1 MTSYKWFV
9 LDEDGFPTGKFKRD
23 RLKSARRGPL
33 LDQHDLDAAL
43 TLLDAI
49 GEWVEAWEGG
59 ESDEDRS
66 ITEDALRTLQV
77 ICARLGAE
85 VDVTSAL
92 DVSGSPRREYAVWE
106 MLGPAHDELLAYER
120 DLLAR
125 EIEASGWPAVNSEI
139 EALRTAWRNANST
152 QTYSSVGNHAVRVL
166 ETLSDAVGSNDI
178 PQNRTKNRLL
188 SYLDQRSGGK
198 ANEDLKKIMTHAFDL
213 AHGVKHDRSPD
224 RLKTGA
230 AASAAIMIV
239 SIIRTASDPNGA
251 RAGESDDQSASVLV
265 F

>member
-23 RLKSARRGPL
+23 RLKSARHGQLP
-33 LDQHDLDAAL
+33 DQRDLDAAL

-49 GEWVEAWEGG
+49 GEWVEAWEDGD
-59 ESDEDRS
+59 SDEDS
-66 ITEDALRTLQV
+66 YITEDALRTLQV
-77 ICARLGAE
+77 ICARLGIK
-85 VDVTSAL
+85 VDMTSAL
-92 DVSGSPRREYAVWE
+92 DVSGSRRREYEVWD

-139 EALRTAWRNANST
+139 KALRKAWRNASSA

-166 ETLSDAVGSNDI
+166 ETLSDAVGNDDI
-178 PQNRTKNRLL
+178 PRNRTKNRLL
-188 SYLDQRSGGK
+188 NYVDQRSGGK
-198 ANEDLKKIMTHAFDL
+198 ANEDLKKVVTHAFDL

-239 SIIRTASDPNGA
+239 SIIRAASEPIGA
-251 RAGESDDQSASVLV
+251 GPEKLNDQPASVLKS
-265 F
+265 

>member
-1 MTSYKWFV
+1 MTSCKWFV

-33 LDQHDLDAAL
+33 PDQHDLDAAL

-49 GEWVEAWEGG
+49 GEWVEAWEDGD
-59 ESDEDRS
+59 SNEDGYM
-66 ITEDALRTLQV
+66 TEEALRTLQI
-77 ICARLGAE
+77 ICARLGTE
-85 VDVTSAL
+85 VDLTSAL
-92 DVSGSPRREYAVWE
+92 DVNGGRRREYEVWD
-106 MLGPAHDELLAYER
+106 MLRPVHDELLAYER

-139 EALRTAWRNANST
+139 EALRTAWRNANSA
-152 QTYSSVGNHAVRVL
+152 QTYSSVGNQAVRVL
-166 ETLSDAVGSNDI
+166 EVLSDVVGSDEI
-178 PQNRTKNRLL
+178 PRNKTKNRLL
-188 SYLDQRSGGK
+188 SYVDEHSGGK
-198 ANEDLKKIMTHAFDL
+198 ANEDLKKTVAHAFDL
-213 AHGVKHDRSPD
+213 AQGVKHDRDPD

-239 SIIRTASDPNGA
+239 SMIRTASGPSRIGA
-251 RAGESDDQSASVLV
+251 KDLDDQSTSVLV